1 MLSDPESGVG
11 SALGGRKML
20 LVSYARFRGV
30 PRPPRSAG
38 TDWFPTRDLGA
49 SSDPESGLGSVLSC
63 RETEYLADAVL
74 LVIPRTGSGAMPA
87 LRSRRNGPRLRDVG
101 TRHPMP
107 KHGSTAWP
115 RNGLQ
120 AAGMYSGVF

>member
-49 SSDPESGLGSVLSC
+49 SSDPESGFGSVLSS
-63 RETEYLADAVL
+63 DVVL
-74 LVIPRTGSGAMPA
+74 LVIGFI
-87 LRSRRNGPRLRDVG
+87 N
-101 TRHPMP
+101 
-107 KHGSTAWP
+107 
-115 RNGLQ
+115 NNQ
-120 AAGMYSGVF
+120 I